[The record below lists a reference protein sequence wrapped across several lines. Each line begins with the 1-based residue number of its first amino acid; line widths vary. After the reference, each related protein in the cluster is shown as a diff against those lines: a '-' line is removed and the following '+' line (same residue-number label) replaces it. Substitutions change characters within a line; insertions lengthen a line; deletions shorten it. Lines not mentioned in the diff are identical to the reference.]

1 MRGVAFVTPHGPATG
16 SGRVEIGVAPEG
28 RSELVRLSQAIKGAT
43 LLSRRGICVDCIS
56 FYCRWQLLS
65 VLSALTPG
73 PEVAGDMAAAVVSM
87 AAVAVVSMAAVAEA
101 FTAATA
107 VEASAVATAV
117 EAFAAVT
124 VEAASAVVTEE
135 AASAV
140 VTQEAASAVVTEVI
154 EAVTVAGDMDAV
166 TATEAAGGMGL
177 ASG

>member
-87 AAVAVVSMAAVAEA
+87 AAVAEA